1 MNETANKTFYLAFKD
16 VHPSWSLIGCALIY
30 GLIATLGII
39 LNSSVILVT
48 LLTKSF
54 RGTVNYLL
62 ALCSL
67 FDLVHQ
73 TGHFLFVYTAFS
85 GQNLIELK
93 LAAKILFIPVI
104 GIGGITP
111 TMLFTGIDRLIG
123 IAFSEFHDELKTRLY
138 LAMITVISV
147 SFGCIFSVVNCQ
159 QAKEYDDLMVTGS
172 YTDALKG
179 MPRFG
184 PIILLLTSMTF
195 IIYLFLG
202 ITIRVKASGLPS
214 ADSFNRRTFRALFW
228 IITVNIGGYFITT
241 IACFLLSHSIAS
253 PVTAFF
259 CGLIAAIPWNIAATS
274 NGPILYFTST
284 EYRQAFEK
292 EFPFVFKRT
301 PNQNQVA
308 PQQNGPPI
316 P

>member
-1 MNETANKTFYLAFKD
+1 MNETANEMFYLAFKD
-16 VHPSWSLIGCALIY
+16 VHPSWSIIGCALTY

-48 LLTKSF
+48 LLTKSL

-67 FDLVHQ
+67 FELVHQ

-85 GQNLIELK
+85 GQKNFIEFR

-104 GIGGITP
+104 GIGGNTP

-123 IAFSEFHDELKTRLY
+123 IAFSEIHDKLKTRLY
-138 LAMITVISV
+138 LAMITVITV
-147 SFGCIFSVVNCQ
+147 SYGCLFSVLNCQ
-159 QAKEYDDLMVTGS
+159 QAKPDDFLMVTGS
-172 YTDALKG
+172 YIYTLKG
-179 MPRFG
+179 MSQFG
-184 PIILLLTSMTF
+184 PITLLLTSMTF

-202 ITIRVKASGLPS
+202 ITIRVKASALPS

-228 IITVNIGGYFITT
+228 IITVNIGG
-241 IACFLLSHSIAS
+241 
-253 PVTAFF
+253 
-259 CGLIAAIPWNIAATS
+259 
-274 NGPILYFTST
+274 T
-284 EYRQAFEK
+284 EYRHAFEK

-308 PQQNGPPI
+308 PQQNGPPVRFI
-316 P
+316 SS